1 MGPSVTRP
9 PKLAVRRWGERR
21 GASDSYNE
29 SMLRYLPLMFKNAVR
44 NPRRSSLT
52 ILSIGASLCL
62 LGVLFAFYRALFL
75 APAPPGQELRLITHH
90 KVSITQGMP
99 AAYGVRI
106 RAVPGVRDAMIWQ
119 WFGGTYKDSRNT
131 ENNFARFAVE
141 TDRFF
146 NVRPEIQIPPDQKV
160 AFQKERTGAIASAD
174 LAEKM
179 KWKIGERILLTGDI
193 FPVSPE
199 LKLVGIFTDPE
210 TSDTLFF
217 SRDYVREL
225 LVARNPDG
233 NADWVGMF
241 QVQVQSPDQV
251 ARVSRDIDALFAH
264 ASEATKTE
272 SEKAFVLQFAAFL
285 GNIKLYLMSICGA
298 VTFTILLVS
307 ANTMA
312 MTVRERTREVGV
324 LKTLGFKPGTI
335 LFLILS
341 EAGLISLLGGAL
353 GLSAAFFLVRAV
365 RGALSVVGLN
375 TLSITPDVLALCLA
389 FALFIGVA
397 SSLIPAWNASRT
409 SILEALRN
417 SG

>member
-1 MGPSVTRP
+1 
-9 PKLAVRRWGERR
+9 
-21 GASDSYNE
+21 
-29 SMLRYLPLMFKNAVR
+29 MLRYLPLMFKNAVR
-44 NPRRSSLT
+44 NRRRSSLT

-99 AAYGVRI
+99 AAYGARI
-106 RAVPGVRDAMIWQ
+106 RQVPGVKDAMIWQ
-119 WFGGTYKDSRNT
+119 WFGGTYKDNRNSD
-131 ENNFARFAVE
+131 NNFARFAVE
-141 TDRFF
+141 PDRFF
-146 NVRPEIQIPPDQKV
+146 GVRSEIQIPGDQKV

-174 LAEKM
+174 LVEKM
-179 KWKIGERILLTGDI
+179 KWKLGERILLTGDI
-193 FPVSPE
+193 FPVNPE

-225 LVARNPDG
+225 LKARNENGD
-233 NADWVGMF
+233 ADWVGMF
-241 QVQVQSPDQV
+241 QVQVESPDQV
-251 ARVSRDIDALFAH
+251 ARVARDIDALFAH

-324 LKTLGFKPGTI
+324 LKTLGFKPEDI
-335 LFLILS
+335 LFLVLS

-353 GLSAAFFLVRAV
+353 GLSLAFFLVRAV

-375 TLSITPDVLALCLA
+375 TLSITPDVLALCLV
-389 FALFIGVA
+389 FSLFIGVA

-409 SILEALRN
+409 SILDALRN
-417 SG
+417 TG